1 MWPSLWAHT
10 WPPLPRGAQGGPP
23 PHSRQARLSA
33 PCVTTHVGR
42 TGRGCRGVAA
52 GTRLKHSHLRMWGGH
67 PERDGRDGRRPP
79 RGGGKGAGAPRWGV
93 GEERAPREAATALS
107 PKTPHE
113 RLAEGTA
120 GDRPMASCC
129 VLRHRGPRMPV
140 RPVAGGPCPRGHQSL
155 CGARDQPFRPPL
167 PRETSRRRAGRRTAA
182 PWGSGPPSLGVHCH
196 QPLLPSRPRRLRERS
211 YRTVAS
217 ALSATFENKRKKST
231 GRGPTLPALAAA
243 GSSQASRPHGH
254 QPQNPAQGSQAE
266 PSPRRRPPQ
275 QGALA
280 TRP

>member
-1 MWPSLWAHT
+1 M
-10 WPPLPRGAQGGPP
+10 
-23 PHSRQARLSA
+23 
-33 PCVTTHVGR
+33 
-42 TGRGCRGVAA
+42 AA

-79 RGGGKGAGAPRWGV
+79 RGGGKEAGAPRWGV

-107 PKTPHE
+107 PETPHE

-140 RPVAGGPCPRGHQSL
+140 RPVAGEPCPRGHQSL

-196 QPLLPSRPRRLRERS
+196 QLLLPSRHRRLCERS

-231 GRGPTLPALAAA
+231 GRGPPRSGCCGEQSGLAAP
-243 GSSQASRPHGH
+243 RP
-254 QPQNPAQGSQAE
+254 PTPE
-266 PSPRRRPPQ
+266 PSPGVPGRAEPEAPS
-275 QGALA
+275 A
-280 TRP
+280 TAGGPRHPSVSCCIP